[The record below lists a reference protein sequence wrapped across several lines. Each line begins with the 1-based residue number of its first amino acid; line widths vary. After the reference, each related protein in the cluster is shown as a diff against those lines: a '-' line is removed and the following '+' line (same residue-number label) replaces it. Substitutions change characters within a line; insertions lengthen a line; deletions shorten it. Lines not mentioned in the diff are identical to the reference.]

1 MKNQIPLG
9 ILSAQF
15 FSEARAYLTAA
26 DILIC
31 DASPGTNQ
39 PAYFLM
45 CHALELMLKAYIMAR
60 GGSYEEVVDLGHD
73 LQKAHA
79 RAESLGLPVEGEQ
92 TPILIQRLSEFHEAL
107 LFRYPVVK
115 KDDGHL
121 ILRGA
126 LVYPAEVLKIIE
138 TISVGVSGPVLMARL
153 DAVKGGSFPTETWH
167 MGRPGTGQN

>member
-1 MKNQIPLG
+1 MKNPIPLG
-9 ILSAQF
+9 ILSTQF
-15 FSEARAYLTAA
+15 FSDARAYLTAA
-26 DILIC
+26 DILIR
-31 DASPGTNQ
+31 DASPDVNQ

-45 CHALELMLKAYIMAR
+45 CHALELVLKAYIMAR

-73 LQKAHA
+73 LQKAHS
-79 RAESLGLPVEGEQ
+79 RAESLGLPVDGEQ
-92 TPILIQRLSEFHEAL
+92 TRILIQRLSEFHEAL

-138 TISVGVSGPVLMARL
+138 TISVRVSESVLRARL

-167 MGRPGTGQN
+167 MGPPASEQS